1 MRTNF
6 AFILAFAAA
15 LDAGGVQ
22 LGRRRR
28 TRRSTAPSRSSTK
41 NLDALATAD
50 AALQAAAPAGGAN
63 GWDVTGADAAAMT
76 AMKTHWKEARTAYE
90 SIEGAIAVLFP
101 DLDVSTDERY
111 DGFLSDLGPD
121 NDLFD
126 DQGVTGIHAIERI
139 LWSDSIPADV
149 VAFESSLAGYQAAR
163 FPQTA
168 AEAQEFKNK
177 LCARLITD
185 VGTMRSQFEP
195 LALDPAAAYR
205 GIIGS
210 MSEQVEKANK
220 AATGEEESRYA
231 QYTLADM
238 RVNVAAGVATYDN
251 FAAWVTS
258 QSGGADADAKIR
270 AGFARVDAAYANL
283 QGDALPPVPH
293 DWSSVSPSTADQA
306 TPFGMLYMTLLHEAD
321 PGASGSLVEAMS
333 QSADL
338 LGIPQ
343 L

>member
-1 MRTNF
+1 
-6 AFILAFAAA
+6 
-15 LDAGGVQ
+15 
-22 LGRRRR
+22 
-28 TRRSTAPSRSSTK
+28 
-41 NLDALATAD
+41 
-50 AALQAAAPAGGAN
+50 
-63 GWDVTGADAAAMT
+63 
-76 AMKTHWKEARTAYE
+76 MKTHWKEARTAYE

-111 DGFLSDLGPD
+111 DAFLSDFGPD
-121 NDLFD
+121 GDLFD

-139 LWSDSIPADV
+139 LWSDSIPANV
-149 VAFESSLAGYQAAR
+149 VSFESALAGYEAAR

-168 AEAQEFKNK
+168 AEAQEFKTK
-177 LCARLITD
+177 LCARLVTD

-238 RVNVAAGVATYDN
+238 RVNVAAGVATYDS
-251 FAAWVTS
+251 FEAWLKST
-258 QSGGADADAKIR
+258 SGGAAADSAIR
-270 AGFARVDAAYANL
+270 DGFARVDAAYAAI
-283 QGDALPPVPH
+283 QGDALPPVPN
-293 DWSSVSPSTADQA
+293 DWSSVNPSTADQA
-306 TPFGMLYMTLLHEAD
+306 TPFGMLYMLLLKEAD
-321 PGASGSLVEAMS
+321 PDQPDSLVSAMN

-343 L
+343 LPQ

>member
-1 MRTNF
+1 M
-6 AFILAFAAA
+6 FAAA
-15 LDAGGVQ
+15 ASLAACSSAPPKQQALDG
-22 LGRRRR
+22 
-28 TRRSTAPSRSSTK
+28 TKSFITK
-41 NLDALATAD
+41 NLDALVKATN
-50 AALQAAAPAGGAN
+50 ALQASAPAGGTN
-63 GWDVTGADAAAMT
+63 GWDAAGADAAAIT
-76 AMKTHWKEARTAYE
+76 EMKTHWKEARTAYE

-111 DGFLSDLGPD
+111 DAFLSDFGPD
-121 NDLFD
+121 GDLFD

-139 LWSDSIPADV
+139 LWSDSIPANV
-149 VAFESSLAGYQAAR
+149 VSFESALAGYEAAR

-168 AEAQEFKNK
+168 AEAQEFKTK
-177 LCARLITD
+177 LCARLVTD

-238 RVNVAAGVATYDN
+238 RVNVAAGVATYDS
-251 FAAWVTS
+251 FEAWLKST
-258 QSGGADADAKIR
+258 SGGAAADSAIR
-270 AGFARVDAAYANL
+270 DGFARVDAAYAAI
-283 QGDALPPVPH
+283 QGDALPPVPN
-293 DWSSVSPSTADQA
+293 DWSSVNPSTADQA
-306 TPFGMLYMTLLHEAD
+306 TPFGMLYMLLLKEAD
-321 PGASGSLVEAMS
+321 PDQPDSLVSAMN

-343 L
+343 LPQ